1 VMAAHAIERLPA
13 AIGGIPASLPSEGVE
28 QPDARWKSVLG
39 LRCDLT
45 VDLPI
50 PKFQIGDLLK
60 LRKGSVINAHWRV
73 GQDVPLSL
81 NGTRIG
87 WIEFEII
94 SGHLAV
100 RLTELA

>member
-1 VMAAHAIERLPA
+1 VAAHAIGRPTGESDGVPA
-13 AIGGIPASLPSEGVE
+13 GLPSEAD
-28 QPDARWKSVLG
+28 QPLDARWKTVLS

-60 LRKGSVINAHWRV
+60 LRQGSVINARWRV
-73 GQDVPLSL
+73 GQDVPLCL
-81 NGTRIG
+81 NATRIG
-87 WIEFEII
+87 WIEFEIVA
-94 SGHLAV
+94 GHLAV

>member
-1 VMAAHAIERLPA
+1 MAAHAIERPSGETGGSRANPA
-13 AIGGIPASLPSEGVE
+13 READQQL
-28 QPDARWKSVLG
+28 DARWKPVLS

-60 LRKGSVINAHWRV
+60 LRQGSVINAHWRV
-73 GQDVPLSL
+73 GQDVPLCL
-81 NGTRIG
+81 NATRIG
-87 WIEFEII
+87 WIEFEIV
-94 SGHLAV
+94 SGHLAA

>member
-1 VMAAHAIERLPA
+1 MAAPAIARLPGEIA
-13 AIGGIPASLPSEGVE
+13 AVPVSLPAEAEE
-28 QPDARWKSVLG
+28 QSDARWKPVLG

-60 LRKGSVINAHWRV
+60 LRQGSVINAHWRV
-73 GQDVPLSL
+73 GQDVPLCL